1 MFNRKIHQLVPYKI
15 SKRFENK
22 DKDDWIFLDWN
33 ESTFELPEE
42 IKKSLIDSI
51 KNNTGVSY
59 PDGDDFK
66 LQDELSKF
74 AGVKNENVLV
84 FNGSDSALRNCFE
97 CLISDGKK
105 VNVIEP
111 EYNQINTFVH
121 MSGGEI
127 QSILLDDPF
136 DLNVKELI
144 NHLNKGDIL
153 YTSNP
158 SNPTGRLLSR
168 NEVLQL
174 LDAEIVLCLDEAYI
188 EFVNLSSSELV
199 QEYKNLFVFRTFSKA
214 FGLAG
219 IRLGYAIS
227 EKQLSEKIA
236 LSRDN
241 KEVDVF
247 AQIVG
252 SLAIENPDY
261 MLEYVREV
269 KLCKTIV
276 TDYFKTKDIE
286 HISGSG
292 NFILFK
298 VKDPFKLEEV
308 LKLKGIFIRNRTE
321 VKNLEGFLRVTIG
334 DKKTTRN
341 FLSGL
346 DSALSKIKEK

>member
-136 DLNVKELI
+136 NLNVKELT

-219 IRLGYAIS
+219 ARLGYILSHS
-227 EKQLSEKIA
+227 ENIKL
-236 LSRDN
+236 
-241 KEVDVF
+241 
-247 AQIVG
+247 
-252 SLAIENPDY
+252 LAKN
-261 MLEYVREV
+261 RNS
-269 KLCKTIV
+269 
-276 TDYFKTKDIE
+276 KDINAYSQIAVLE
-286 HISGSG
+286 ALKNIDIFYERINIVIKERNSFIDFINNLDSDITARNTNA
-292 NFILFK
+292 NFVLLTSPRINEILDYLL
-298 VKDPFKLEEV
+298 KDKIL
-308 LKLKGIFIRNRTE
+308 IRDRQGMHKMELTA
-321 VKNLEGFLRVTIG
+321 RVTIG
-334 DKKTTRN
+334 TPNQMERLKKSISE
-341 FLSGL
+341 FF
-346 DSALSKIKEK
+346 K

>member
-33 ESTFELPEE
+33 ESTFDLPEE

-136 DLNVKELI
+136 DLNVKELT

-158 SNPTGRLLSR
+158 SNPTGRFLSR

-219 IRLGYAIS
+219 ARLGYILSHS
-227 EKQLSEKIA
+227 ENIKL
-236 LSRDN
+236 
-241 KEVDVF
+241 
-247 AQIVG
+247 
-252 SLAIENPDY
+252 LAKN
-261 MLEYVREV
+261 RNS
-269 KLCKTIV
+269 
-276 TDYFKTKDIE
+276 KDINAYSQIAVLE
-286 HISGSG
+286 ALKNIDIFYERINIVIKERNSFTDFINNLDSDITARNTNA
-292 NFILFK
+292 NFVLLTSPRINEILDYLL
-298 VKDPFKLEEV
+298 KDKIL
-308 LKLKGIFIRNRTE
+308 IRDRQGMHKMELTA
-321 VKNLEGFLRVTIG
+321 RVTIG
-334 DKKTTRN
+334 TPNQMERLKKSISE
-341 FLSGL
+341 FF
-346 DSALSKIKEK
+346 K

>member
-42 IKKSLIDSI
+42 VKKSLIDSI
-51 KNNTGVSY
+51 KNNIGVSY

-136 DLNVKELI
+136 DLNVKELT

-219 IRLGYAIS
+219 ARLGYILSHS
-227 EKQLSEKIA
+227 ENIKL
-236 LSRDN
+236 
-241 KEVDVF
+241 
-247 AQIVG
+247 
-252 SLAIENPDY
+252 LAKN
-261 MLEYVREV
+261 RNS
-269 KLCKTIV
+269 
-276 TDYFKTKDIE
+276 KDINAYSQIAVLE
-286 HISGSG
+286 ALKNIDIFYERINIVIKERNSFIDFINNLDSDITARNTNA
-292 NFILFK
+292 NFVLLTSPRINEILDYLL
-298 VKDPFKLEEV
+298 KDKIL
-308 LKLKGIFIRNRTE
+308 IRDRQGMHKMELTA
-321 VKNLEGFLRVTIG
+321 RVTIG
-334 DKKTTRN
+334 TPNQMERLKKSISE
-341 FLSGL
+341 FF
-346 DSALSKIKEK
+346 K

>member
-199 QEYKNLFVFRTFSKA
+199 QEYKNLFVFRTFSKD

-219 IRLGYAIS
+219 ARLGYILSHS
-227 EKQLSEKIA
+227 ENINL
-236 LSRDN
+236 
-241 KEVDVF
+241 
-247 AQIVG
+247 
-252 SLAIENPDY
+252 LAKN
-261 MLEYVREV
+261 RNS
-269 KLCKTIV
+269 
-276 TDYFKTKDIE
+276 KDINAYSQIAVLE
-286 HISGSG
+286 ALKNIDIFNERINIVIKERNSFIDFINNLDSDITARNTNA
-292 NFILFK
+292 NFVLLTSPRINEILDYLL
-298 VKDPFKLEEV
+298 KDKIL
-308 LKLKGIFIRNRTE
+308 IRDRQGMHKMELTA
-321 VKNLEGFLRVTIG
+321 RVTIG
-334 DKKTTRN
+334 TPNQMERLKKSISE
-341 FLSGL
+341 FF
-346 DSALSKIKEK
+346 K

>member
-51 KNNTGVSY
+51 KNNIGVSY

-136 DLNVKELI
+136 DLNVKELT

-219 IRLGYAIS
+219 ARLGYILSHS
-227 EKQLSEKIA
+227 ENIKL
-236 LSRDN
+236 
-241 KEVDVF
+241 
-247 AQIVG
+247 
-252 SLAIENPDY
+252 LAKN
-261 MLEYVREV
+261 RNS
-269 KLCKTIV
+269 
-276 TDYFKTKDIE
+276 KDINAYSQIAVLE
-286 HISGSG
+286 ALKNIDIFYERINIVIKERNSFIDFINNLDSDITARNTNA
-292 NFILFK
+292 NFVLLTSPRINEILDYLL
-298 VKDPFKLEEV
+298 KDKIL
-308 LKLKGIFIRNRTE
+308 IRDRQGMHKMELTA
-321 VKNLEGFLRVTIG
+321 RVTIG
-334 DKKTTRN
+334 TPNQMERLKKSISE
-341 FLSGL
+341 FF
-346 DSALSKIKEK
+346 K